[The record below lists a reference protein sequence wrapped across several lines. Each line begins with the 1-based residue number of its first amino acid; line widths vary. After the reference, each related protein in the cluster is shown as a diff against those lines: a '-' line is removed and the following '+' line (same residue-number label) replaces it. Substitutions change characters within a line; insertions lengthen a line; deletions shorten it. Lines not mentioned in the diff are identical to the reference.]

1 MIVYL
6 GLFVGG
12 EGFDDVEH
20 VAASGLHGVGGLRLH
35 DVAGLVH
42 LDSLV
47 LRGQAEGESAVDDP
61 RCGELLVDIVITDV

>member
-12 EGFDDVEH
+12 EGFDDVEDVGAGVLH
-20 VAASGLHGVGGLRLH
+20 LVVGLWLDDL
-35 DVAGLVH
+35 AGLVH

-61 RCGELLVDIVITDV
+61 WCGELLVDIVITDV